1 MKFAATTLAA
11 PIGRRTF
18 LRGAGGAAIALPLLE
33 AMGSRRAQA
42 AAPKR
47 FVFFFFSNGTTKE
60 AWTTTGSDSNFTL
73 PVALEPL
80 KGLQK
85 KLLVYQG
92 INMETARKNPGNGH
106 NVGITNLL
114 TARKFLKEK
123 DTEFGAVGW
132 GADATIDQVIAAKI
146 GASTKFPSL
155 QFGVQ
160 SFRFYGANAYSNIS
174 YSGPQ
179 KTVPNED
186 DPVKMFNRIFSSVG
200 ATPASQQERLDKR
213 KSVLDFVAEDFKQL
227 NGRIGGPDKQKLDA
241 HLSAIREVERR
252 LSVTIQPSADCKR
265 PSVVNPMGGVNS
277 NANFPAVG
285 KLQMDLLTMA
295 FTCDLTRV
303 ATLQWGSAQSGS
315 TFNWLNSTMSHHPMS
330 HLTDA
335 DSVAQLIR
343 IQTWFMEQLAY
354 LGGALDAAIEPGG
367 TMLDNAAVLSCSEV
381 AVGNTHSFVDMP
393 FVQLGGCGGAI
404 KTGRLVKYSNAPH
417 NDLFTSIMNAMG
429 IAATGFGDPMFSRG
443 PLPGLVA

>member
-1 MKFAATTLAA
+1 MKFAPTTLSS
-11 PIGRRTF
+11 PLHRRTL
-18 LRGAGGAAIALPLLE
+18 LRGAAGAAIALPLLE
-33 AMGSRRAQA
+33 AMGSRRAHA
-42 AAPKR
+42 AGPKR
-47 FVFFFFSNGTTKE
+47 FAFFYFSNGTSKE
-60 AWTTTGSDSNFTL
+60 AWTTTGSDTNFVL

-80 KGLQK
+80 KPLQK
-85 KLLVYQG
+85 KMLVYQG

-146 GASTKFPSL
+146 GTATKFPSL

-186 DPVKMFNRIFSSVG
+186 DPVKMFNRIFAGVG
-200 ATPASQQERLDKR
+200 AAPASQQERLDKR
-213 KSVLDFVAEDFKQL
+213 KSVLDFVGEDFKQV
-227 NGRIGGPDKQKLDA
+227 NARVGGSDRQKLDQ
-241 HLSAIREVERR
+241 HLSAIREIERR
-252 LSVTIQPSADCKR
+252 LSVTTQVSAACKR
-265 PSVVNPMGGVNS
+265 PTVANPMGGVNS
-277 NANFPAVG
+277 NVNFPVVG

-303 ATLQWGSAQSGS
+303 ATLQWGSAQSGNS
-315 TFNWLNSTMSHHPMS
+315 FNWLTSTMSHHPLS

-354 LGGALDAAIEPGG
+354 LGGALDAVAEPGG
-367 TMLDNAAVLSCSEV
+367 SVLDSAAVLSCSEV
-381 AVGNTHSFVDMP
+381 AIGNTHSFVDMP

-404 KTGRLVKYSNAPH
+404 KTGRLVKYTNAPH
-417 NDLFTSIMNAMG
+417 NDLYTSIMNAMG

-443 PLPGLVA
+443 PLSGLVS